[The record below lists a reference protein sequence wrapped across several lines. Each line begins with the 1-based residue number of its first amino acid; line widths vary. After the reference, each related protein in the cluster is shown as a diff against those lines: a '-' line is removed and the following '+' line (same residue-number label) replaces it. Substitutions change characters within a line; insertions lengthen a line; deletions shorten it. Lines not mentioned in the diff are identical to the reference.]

1 MDANT
6 SFSISSGELR
16 ESQRGL
22 ALVTVMLLI
31 LALTVIGVAAITVT
45 GMEGRMAGFTRTGEA
60 SASAAES
67 CLDSGME
74 IILATLDVAA
84 GGNLPPAFKD
94 DQTPAGPV
102 PAANYSTL
110 NDELRGT
117 DNNNADTP
125 QGAPNIVMT
134 MNSYTVNGDIDRLYV
149 QPKPGTSQAFDEPQ
163 SGSAEILY
171 RIDCVST
178 NAATGT
184 SSRIIGV
191 YACTLAGDG
200 CQRAL

>member
-1 MDANT
+1 MTRNASVEEIVRSVPGN
-6 SFSISSGELR
+6 
-16 ESQRGL
+16 QRGI

-31 LALTVIGVAAITVT
+31 LSLTVIGVAAITVT
-45 GMEGRMAGFTRTGEA
+45 GMEGRMAGFTRSGEA

-67 CLDSGME
+67 CLDTGME

-84 GGNLPPAFKD
+84 GGNLPTAFKD
-94 DQTPAGPV
+94 DETPPGPV
-102 PAANYSTL
+102 PAANYNTL
-110 NDELRGT
+110 NDELRGV
-117 DNNNADTP
+117 DNNNADT
-125 QGAPNIVMT
+125 ASTTPNIVLNLNNYAT
-134 MNSYTVNGDIDRLYV
+134 AGDIDRLYV

-171 RIDCVST
+171 RVDCASS

-184 SSRIIGV
+184 STRIVGV

>member
-1 MDANT
+1 MDGA
-6 SFSISSGELR
+6 SQHLHDWP

-67 CLDSGME
+67 CLDTGME

-84 GGNLPPAFKD
+84 GGSLPPAFKD
-94 DQTPAGPV
+94 DQTPPGPV
-102 PAANYSTL
+102 PAANYNIL

-125 QGAPNIVMT
+125 QGAPNLVMS

-149 QPKPGTSQAFDEPQ
+149 QPKAGTSQAFDEPQ

>member
-1 MDANT
+1 MERNP
-6 SFSISSGELR
+6 SIEPCFYNLR

-67 CLDSGME
+67 CLDTGME

-84 GGNLPPAFKD
+84 GGSLPTAFKD
-94 DQTPAGPV
+94 DQVPAGPV
-102 PAANYSTL
+102 PAANYNTL
-110 NDELRGT
+110 NDELRGA

-125 QGAPNIVMT
+125 AGAPNIVMT
-134 MNSYTVNGDIDRLYV
+134 VNNYAVNGDLDRLYV

-171 RIDCVST
+171 RIDCVSS